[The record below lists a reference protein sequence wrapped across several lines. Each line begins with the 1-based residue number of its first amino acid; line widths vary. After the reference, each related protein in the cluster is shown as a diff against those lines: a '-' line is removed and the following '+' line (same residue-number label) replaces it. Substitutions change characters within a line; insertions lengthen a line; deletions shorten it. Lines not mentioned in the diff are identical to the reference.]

1 MRVVIAEDSVL
12 LRDGLV
18 RLLAE
23 DGHEVAAVAGDAAEL
38 VAAVERERPDAV
50 VADGRMPPTHTD
62 EGIRAA
68 VELRQ
73 RHPGL
78 PVLVLSQYVE
88 ERYASELFAGG
99 TAGGVGYL
107 LKDRVTDVRAFLDA
121 LRRVAEG
128 ESVVDGEVVAQ
139 LVARSRE
146 TSPLDELS
154 PREREVLALMAEGLS
169 NAAIAQRLVI
179 TERAV
184 EKHVRSIF
192 QKLRLPPDETGNR
205 RVIAVLRFLES
216 AR

>member
-23 DGHEVAAVAGDAAEL
+23 DGHEVVAVAGDAAEL

-50 VADGRMPPTHTD
+50 VADVRMPPTHTD

-128 ESVVDGEVVAQ
+128 ASVVDGEVVAQ

-146 TSPLDELS
+146 ASPLDELS

>member
-23 DGHEVAAVAGDAAEL
+23 DGHEVVAVAGDAAEL
-38 VAAVERERPDAV
+38 VAAVEHERPDAV
-50 VADGRMPPTHTD
+50 VADVRMPPTHTD

-146 TSPLDELS
+146 ASPLDELS

>member
-1 MRVVIAEDSVL
+1 MRVLIAEDSIL

-23 DGHEVAAVAGDAAEL
+23 DGHVVVGVAGDAVEL
-38 VAAVERERPDAV
+38 IAAVDRERPDIV
-50 VADGRMPPTHTD
+50 VADVRMPPTHTD

-68 VELRQ
+68 VELRD
-73 RHPGL
+73 RHPEL
-78 PVLVLSQYVE
+78 PILVLSQYVE

-99 TAGGVGYL
+99 AGGVGYL
-107 LKDRVTDVRAFLDA
+107 LKDRITDVRAFLDA
-121 LRRVAEG
+121 LRRVGEG

-139 LVARSRE
+139 LVARSRAA
-146 TSPLDELS
+146 SPLDDLS
-154 PREREVLALMAEGLS
+154 AREREVLSLMAEGYT
-169 NAAIAQRLVI
+169 NAAVAERLVI

-192 QKLRLPPDETGNR
+192 QKLRLPPDDTGNR
-205 RVIAVLRFLES
+205 RVLAVLRFLEA

>member
-23 DGHEVAAVAGDAAEL
+23 DGHVVVAAAGDAAEL
-38 VAAVERERPDAV
+38 VTAVERERPDVV
-50 VADGRMPPTHTD
+50 VADVRMPPTHTD

-68 VELRQ
+68 VEIRAA
-73 RHPGL
+73 PAGL

-99 TAGGVGYL
+99 A
-107 LKDRVTDVRAFLDA
+107 A
-121 LRRVAEG
+121 RRRLPAEG
-128 ESVVDGEVVAQ
+128 PRHRRA
-139 LVARSRE
+139 ARSSTRCGA
-146 TSPLDELS
+146 SPPASRWSTARSWPSSS
-154 PREREVLALMAEGLS
+154 PASRAARPARRSHRPRTRGARADGRGPS
-169 NAAIAQRLVI
+169 NAAVAERLVV

-192 QKLRLPPDETGNR
+192 QKLAPAAGRIGNR
-205 RVIAVLRFLES
+205 RVLAVLRFLEA

>member
-1 MRVVIAEDSVL
+1 VRVVIAEDSVL

-50 VADGRMPPTHTD
+50 VADVRMPPTHTD

-139 LVARSRE
+139 LVARSRA

-154 PREREVLALMAEGLS
+154 PRESEVLALMAEGLS

>member
-18 RLLAE
+18 RLLE
-23 DGHEVAAVAGDAAEL
+23 DDGHDVAAVVGDAAEL
-38 VAAVERERPDAV
+38 VTAVDRERPDVV
-50 VADGRMPPTHTD
+50 VADVRMPPTHTD

-68 VELRQ
+68 VELRE

-88 ERYASELFAGG
+88 ERYASELFAEG
-99 TAGGVGYL
+99 AGGVGYL
-107 LKDRVTDVRAFLDA
+107 LKDRITEVRAFLDA

-128 ESVVDGEVVAQ
+128 DSVVDGEVVAQ
-139 LVARSRE
+139 LVARSRAA
-146 TSPLDELS
+146 SPLDELS
-154 PREREVLALMAEGLS
+154 AREREVLSLMAEGMS
-169 NAAIAQRLVI
+169 NAAIAGRLV
-179 TERAV
+179 V

-205 RVIAVLRFLES
+205 RVIAVLRFLETS
-216 AR
+216 R

>member
-1 MRVVIAEDSVL
+1 
-12 LRDGLV
+12 
-18 RLLAE
+18 
-23 DGHEVAAVAGDAAEL
+23 
-38 VAAVERERPDAV
+38 
-50 VADGRMPPTHTD
+50 MPPTHTD

-68 VELRQ
+68 VELRE
-73 RHPGL
+73 RHPAL

-88 ERYASELFAGG
+88 ERYASELFSGG
-99 TAGGVGYL
+99 AGGVGYL

-121 LRRVAEG
+121 LRRVADG

-139 LVARSRE
+139 LVARSRAA
-146 TSPLDELS
+146 SPLDDLTA
-154 PREREVLALMAEGLS
+154 REREVLALMAEGLS
-169 NAAIAQRLVI
+169 NAAVAERLVI

-205 RVIAVLRFLES
+205 RVIAVLRFLEA

>member
-1 MRVVIAEDSVL
+1 VRVVIAEDSVL

-23 DGHEVAAVAGDAAEL
+23 DGHEVVAVAGDAAEL
-38 VAAVERERPDAV
+38 VAAVEHERPDAV
-50 VADGRMPPTHTD
+50 VADVRMPPTHTD

-146 TSPLDELS
+146 ASPLDELS